1 MTASKSKEGSMV
13 VSRLNPWNW
22 FKRESEQEKILPA
35 KHAERRLRGYAPPF
49 DQFHA
54 EFDRMLDSM
63 FSDFGFL
70 PPRHMVDVADKRLEH
85 VMIKPKIDVYGTEK
99 EYVIEADLPGIE
111 EEDLSIE
118 LKNDL
123 LILSAEKKFEEK
135 KEDKGYYRVERS
147 YGSFRRVLNIP
158 EDADKDNIK
167 AKLEHGV
174 LCITM
179 PRAKSLESSAKK
191 IAIESSSSK

>member
-1 MTASKSKEGSMV
+1 MTVSK
-13 VSRLNPWNW
+13 LNPWNW
-22 FKRESEQEKILPA
+22 FKRESEQEKILPV
-35 KHAERRLRGYAPPF
+35 KQRESGLRSYASPF

-63 FSDFGFL
+63 FSDFGVHPGRRLF
-70 PPRHMVDVADKRLEH
+70 DAADKRLEQ
-85 VMIKPKIDVYGTEK
+85 VTMKPKIDVYGTEK

-111 EEDLSIE
+111 EKDLSIE

-135 KEDKGYYRVERS
+135 KEEKGYYRVERS
-147 YGSFRRVLNIP
+147 FGSFRRVLNIP

-167 AKLEHGV
+167 AKLNNGV

-179 PRAKSLESSAKK
+179 PRTKVVEGSAKK
-191 IAIESSSSK
+191 IAIESTPSE